1 GKNVGTTPFSH
12 TVYDGT
18 FRVEMRKD
26 RYESQTRS
34 FEFDLWDLGDS
45 KKTTFTLS
53 PRPASLVLLPYLGDK
68 SVTLADV
75 RVRVNGEEV
84 TRSPLSLEPGTYTLV
99 AEKAEYISQTKVIEL
114 GPADNQAVEFRLK
127 KPVVTVELKGYSN
140 RSVYINGG
148 FVGSARPKQIEVEVG
163 PAPIEVKYK
172 GRVEKTIP
180 LVLHEGYRYIVET
193 DRIVAQDALGNSY
206 EVDLQTGQMNVS
218 PGTLQVTSS
227 PDRATLFLD
236 GESLFRY
243 TPDTLELEPGSY
255 LLKMVKP
262 GYQDFEQ
269 QVRVVSATVET
280 VHHVFQQEVEDVR
293 VRSSYVSEWGSSRE
307 ETVFRSEDDG
317 IQFSLV
323 LENCFDAHSIEVQ
336 WIDPDGEMYK
346 VQTISLSGDS
356 DGVVS
361 VSEGFQFS
369 VDTTAKLDFFA
380 NPGTW
385 TVMCYMDGKFLR
397 SGLFKVLAP
406 EKVSPLG
413 TLSVSSSPSGASVYI
428 NGIKAPVTTP
438 FQKQLAPGSYT
449 VTLKKTGYKDAS
461 RTVELSDGETERVSV
476 TLSSASSSPSQV
488 SSSPSSTT
496 PKLLSAYAAEWNIQE
511 RKELFTPQ
519 ALGIEFALEMSGWN
533 ATHEVYGKWYTPDGS
548 LFYDGSNNPF
558 SYKATSDGRKNVYI
572 GYDFIESPNIRD
584 LIMDETGEWSI
595 RVYLDDEY
603 LTTVTFEVVTEAS
616 ARRGISHIDV
626 VTKALC
632 VEFDEDDLSYTQ
644 KSSFAT
650 WDKKITLVV
659 EFDDFPEGEEHIL
672 SKRWID
678 PDGGIFKAGD
688 YRMDGFDDGDGWYWT
703 WVDGDEFEEMCDS
716 PGNWEVQFLMDGVLL
731 FTLDFTMR

>member
-1 GKNVGTTPFSH
+1 HASSQSLSIPYPGPQQPLAVHSSLQKGKVTLLVHSDPEDSKVFVDGVNIPGGSVELDKGTFLVRVERQHYQPQQRELELTADDLFSRKELFFSLEKTCQDVSLSSTPVGVEVWVEGQSLGKTPLSLSLPWGSYRLEGKTTGYDSVQTLLEISPEDVHQPQQIQWDMRKKPIQWSFDSSPSGAQVWIDGKNVGTTPFSH

-346 VQTISLSGDS
+346 VQTISLSGD
-356 DGVVS
+356 
-361 VSEGFQFS
+361 
-369 VDTTAKLDFFA
+369 
-380 NPGTW
+380 
-385 TVMCYMDGKFLR
+385 
-397 SGLFKVLAP
+397 
-406 EKVSPLG
+406 
-413 TLSVSSSPSGASVYI
+413 
-428 NGIKAPVTTP
+428 
-438 FQKQLAPGSYT
+438 
-449 VTLKKTGYKDAS
+449 
-461 RTVELSDGETERVSV
+461 
-476 TLSSASSSPSQV
+476 
-488 SSSPSSTT
+488 
-496 PKLLSAYAAEWNIQE
+496 
-511 RKELFTPQ
+511 
-519 ALGIEFALEMSGWN
+519 
-533 ATHEVYGKWYTPDGS
+533 
-548 LFYDGSNNPF
+548 
-558 SYKATSDGRKNVYI
+558 
-572 GYDFIESPNIRD
+572 
-584 LIMDETGEWSI
+584 
-595 RVYLDDEY
+595 
-603 LTTVTFEVVTEAS
+603 
-616 ARRGISHIDV
+616 
-626 VTKALC
+626 
-632 VEFDEDDLSYTQ
+632 
-644 KSSFAT
+644 
-650 WDKKITLVV
+650 
-659 EFDDFPEGEEHIL
+659 
-672 SKRWID
+672 
-678 PDGGIFKAGD
+678 
-688 YRMDGFDDGDGWYWT
+688 
-703 WVDGDEFEEMCDS
+703 
-716 PGNWEVQFLMDGVLL
+716 
-731 FTLDFTMR
+731 